1 MKKFWVPPTVSRELQ
16 QSTAEYRGE
25 VHSLARQ
32 AGIVSSFNRELREID
47 PHLQMVWFD
56 DGVELEGVMPGRY
69 HLLRDA
75 PGVPPTL
82 EPLCGP
88 NGEFMEPNSGLFNW
102 LRESDMWNAEAR
114 RDQERRREEAR
125 RSAER
130 VRAREREEIREEL
143 MDRYNAHFRTSVSMN
158 RDAAWTQNRKG
169 RRGANRAGFK
179 RAA

>member
-16 QSTAEYRGE
+16 DSTAQYRGE
-25 VHSLARQ
+25 VHQMARH
-32 AGIVSSFNRELREID
+32 AGIVQAFNKELRAID

-56 DGVELEGVMPGRY
+56 EDVVLEGVVPGRY

-82 EPLCGP
+82 EPICGP

-114 RDQERRREEAR
+114 RDRERRQEEAR

-130 VRAREREEIREEL
+130 VREREREEIREEL
-143 MDRYNAHFRTSVSMN
+143 LDRYNAHFRTSVSMD
-158 RDAAWTQNRKG
+158 RSSPWSQNSRG
-169 RRGANRAGFK
+169 RRGRSGFR